1 MKLKLFFAL
10 LIATISNAQT
20 QIGQDILDT
29 NREIYAL
36 ALSENGNVLAV
47 SGTDYNYNPATQV
60 FSNVSGNWTQVGQDL
75 ELGRAL
81 LSNDGS
87 ILAIISS
94 YQGAGLARVYKN
106 MNNNWVQTGQD
117 ILEPLVSDYK
127 IALSGDGSVLAI
139 APKIG
144 PYPWNIYKN
153 ISGTWT
159 VTGTITN
166 VVGSSIC
173 LSEDGNTLAAISHP
187 SNEISIFKHVNNNW
201 IQSTPINLNSNYT
214 SNGFRMAMSSDGN
227 TIAVSTGNT
236 IPMNVS
242 SVNVFRY
249 TNNTWAQ
256 MGNSI
261 ISSKGALGESYGYG
275 EVVIAGSGN
284 VVALGAWN
292 GQTWASG
299 VDIFEYLQ
307 GNWVKQGEIIDT
319 TITNFIH
326 EVIAI
331 SRDGSSLA
339 LRKNEVLSPKTA
351 SSVNANN
358 HQGKAPSGG
367 VRVYDISGILSSD
380 TFVLENFKVYP
391 NPTTDILN
399 IELENSLVLEKVFIY
414 NTNGQLI
421 KENFAEKIINVSGF
435 AKGIYYVQV
444 VTNQGKA
451 TKKVVVK

>member
-1 MKLKLFFAL
+1 MKLKLLFAL
-10 LIATISNAQT
+10 LIITTSNAQT
-20 QIGQDILDT
+20 QIGQDIVDT

-47 SGTDYNYNPATQV
+47 SGTDYNYNPITQV

-75 ELGRAL
+75 ELGKTL

-87 ILAIISS
+87 ILAIFDL
-94 YQGAGLARVYKN
+94 YQGGGLARVYKN
-106 MNNNWVQTGQD
+106 MNNNWVQIGQD
-117 ILEPLVSDYK
+117 ILEPLISDYK

-139 APKIG
+139 APNIG

-173 LSEDGNTLAAISHP
+173 LSEDGNTLAAIYAP
-187 SNEISIFKHVNNNW
+187 SNVINIFKYVNNNW
-201 IQSTPINLNSNYT
+201 IQSTPINLSSNYM
-214 SNGFRMAMSSDGN
+214 SNGGRMAMSSDGN
-227 TIAVSTGNT
+227 TIAVSTANT
-236 IPMNVS
+236 KPMNVN

-256 MGNSI
+256 MGTSI
-261 ISSKGALGESYGYG
+261 ISSKEALGEVYGYG
-275 EVVIAGSGN
+275 EVVMSGSGN

-307 GNWVKQGEIIDT
+307 GNWVKKGEIIDT
-319 TITNFIH
+319 TSTNSIH

-339 LRKNEVLSPKTA
+339 LRKNEDLGQKTA
-351 SSVNANN
+351 SGVNTSN
-358 HQGKAPSGG
+358 HQGKSPTGG
-367 VRVYDISGILSSD
+367 VRVFDISGILSSD
-380 TFVLENFKVYP
+380 TFVLENFKIYP
-391 NPTTDILN
+391 NPATDILN
-399 IELENSLVLEKVFIY
+399 IELENSLVLEKVLIY
-414 NTNGQLI
+414 NTTGQLV
-421 KENFAEKIINVSGF
+421 KETSEKTINVSGF
-435 AKGIYYVQV
+435 AKGIYNVQV
-444 VTNQGKA
+444 LTNHGKA
-451 TKKVVVK
+451 TKKVIVK